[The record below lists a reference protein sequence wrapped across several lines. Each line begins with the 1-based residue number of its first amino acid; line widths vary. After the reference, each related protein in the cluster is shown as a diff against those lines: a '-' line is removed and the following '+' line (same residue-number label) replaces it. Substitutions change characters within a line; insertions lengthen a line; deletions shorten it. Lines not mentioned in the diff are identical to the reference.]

1 MIEFFL
7 KKYIWSI
14 KRKKYVNMLTCSGFE
29 KNYYKHIYALGISN
43 WNALPLH
50 MYLLSVH
57 FDTDEPN

>member
-1 MIEFFL
+1 
-7 KKYIWSI
+7 
-14 KRKKYVNMLTCSGFE
+14 MLICSGFE
-29 KNYYKHIYALGISN
+29 KTYYKHIYALDISN